1 MTSISNL
8 KIGNGY
14 NKKELAELINE
25 PKASGLQTG
34 LLYCDNQNST
44 FLFVTLDK
52 NKKEKQLHYN
62 DFFDGDYFEWDSQN
76 RQSFNSE
83 RIQAMYTNKVNV
95 YLMAR
100 VSDKFKGRT
109 QPFIYCGQLEYFSHD
124 ESTNNPVHLTFTCLD
139 YQFDNPN
146 DELKSLYNWKPGDV
160 GRNIA
165 FKPNY
170 KKPINP
176 KRKASYKKPN
186 STERKGLV
194 TSRVGQGYYRQQ
206 VLEKWNYTCAVSN
219 CNIPKILIASHIV
232 PWKDS
237 TEEERLDPEN
247 GILLSPNY
255 DSLFDK
261 HLITFKDDGT
271 ILFSKSLSSEE
282 VAKLGININAKIEV
296 NIEMLPFL
304 KRHRSQLK

>member
-1 MTSISNL
+1 MSNL
-8 KIGNGY
+8 KIGHGY
-14 NKKELAELINE
+14 DKKEMAVIINE
-25 PKASGLQTG
+25 PKAAGVQTG

-52 NKKEKQLHYN
+52 KKKEEQLHYN
-62 DFFDGDYFEWDSQN
+62 DFFEGDYFEWDSQN
-76 RQSFNSE
+76 IQSFASD
-83 RIQAMYTNKVNV
+83 RIQDMYTNKVNV

-100 VSDKFKGRT
+100 VSDKLKGKT
-109 QPFIYCGQLEYFSHD
+109 QPFIYCGKLEYYSHD
-124 ESTNNPVHLTFTCLD
+124 ESSNNPVHITFTCKD
-139 YQFDNPN
+139 FQFDNPN
-146 DELKSLYNWKPGDV
+146 DDLKLLYNWKPGDV
-160 GRNIA
+160 GRNID

-170 KKPINP
+170 KKTINP
-176 KRKASYKKPN
+176 KRKVNYKKPN

-206 VLEKWNYTCAVSN
+206 ILEKWNYTCAVTK

-232 PWKDS
+232 SWKDS

-261 HLITFKDDGT
+261 HLITFSDDGS
-271 ILFSKSLSSEE
+271 IIFSKSLKAEE
-282 VAKLGININAKIEV
+282 IAKLGIDTNAKIEV
-296 NIEMLPFL
+296 NLEMLPFL
-304 KRHRSQLK
+304 KKHHSQLK